1 MKFNRSF
8 ELKNISFKYP
18 NSDIPAIDNLT
29 LKINKFSKVGITGQS
44 GCGKTTLI
52 NILLGL
58 IEPDKGE
65 IFIDGKELKKSNK
78 ISWLKKVGYVPQE
91 IYISDETVIS
101 NIAFGIDKKLID
113 INRVY
118 EVARI
123 ANIDNFIRNE
133 LEHGYNTNVGDNGIK
148 LSGGQKQRIG
158 IARALYRKPQ
168 VIILDEGTS
177 SLDNETENEV
187 MKAIYKMSKEITII
201 LIAHRL
207 NTLDNC
213 DYIYKIEKGKI
224 IQNYKNI

>member
-1 MKFNRSF
+1 MAEEGR
-8 ELKNISFKYP
+8 
-18 NSDIPAIDNLT
+18 
-29 LKINKFSKVGITGQS
+29 
-44 GCGKTTLI
+44 
-52 NILLGL
+52 
-58 IEPDKGE
+58 
-65 IFIDGKELKKSNK
+65 
-78 ISWLKKVGYVPQE
+78 YVPQE

-133 LEHGYNTNVGDNGIK
+133 LEHGYNTYVGDNGIK

-158 IARALYRKPQ
+158 LARALYRKPQ

-213 DYIYKIEKGKI
+213 DYIYKIEKGK
-224 IQNYKNI
+224 K